1 MLESVNAADS
11 CIRSDLHQPWKQ
23 YYSVKTCTLKNI
35 QRIYSDCHETELKF
49 MVDVNYLWSNIK

>member
-35 QRIYSDCHETELKF
+35 QRIYSDCHETELKC
-49 MVDVNYLWSNIK
+49 MVDVNYL